1 MFQSSVTDFNFGTE
15 TCDTSKYWKR
25 WMVGRWIE
33 QTESLVLCSKS
44 FFSSSIFQ
52 IICLQ
57 RSRQLWYFHFSF
69 LQRSQLKKWSQNHSL
84 HDSRERRHSKSEQIG
99 GDRFFAP
106 NLAEK
111 VRKLRKQNF
120 LTKVRKSSKCYEFC
134 DNIAHLL
141 RKYDVCTMY
150 IWVSFCRAGILAV
163 SCHFFLKSRAFVW
176 LNLIR

>member
-25 WMVGRWIE
+25 WMVGRWME
-33 QTESLVLCSKS
+33 PTESLVLCSKS

-84 HDSRERRHSKSEQIG
+84 HDSRIMAVMILKITMMIPILVNYTKSLFKELSK
-99 GDRFFAP
+99 
-106 NLAEK
+106 
-111 VRKLRKQNF
+111 
-120 LTKVRKSSKCYEFC
+120 T
-134 DNIAHLL
+134 
-141 RKYDVCTMY
+141 VCTRA
-150 IWVSFCRAGILAV
+150 WVPDSLETLYLLYQNIFLFMVCHVLSVIV
-163 SCHFFLKSRAFVW
+163 SCPSPGAQLCR
-176 LNLIR
+176 